1 MTFAPLDGILVVSLE
16 QAVAAPF
23 CSSRL
28 ADAGARVIKVER
40 AEGDFARA
48 YDSAVEG
55 LSAYFVWLNRGKE
68 SLIADI
74 KDDGDTALLH
84 RMLSQADVFIQNLAP
99 GAAARAGLG
108 SEELRAKYP
117 RLITCDISGYGEDGP
132 YRDMKAYDFLIQCE
146 TGLAAITGGPNEPSR
161 VGVSLCD
168 IAAGMYAVQGI
179 TQALLQREK
188 TGKGT
193 GIQVSLFDALSDWMS
208 VPLLLQ
214 EHTGKPPARVGLNHP
229 GIAPYGAYDTKDHRP
244 VVISIQNQR
253 EWRNLC
259 AKVLGDEAIADKP
272 EFKTNVER
280 VANRPALDDVVNA
293 VFSQHTREG
302 ISAKLKDAQIAYGAL
317 NTVEDFA
324 HHPQLRRTTV
334 GSEAGDI
341 SLVASPIRLASDTPV
356 PVKPIPPL
364 GAQND
369 ALRKEFA
376 G

>member
-1 MTFAPLDGILVVSLE
+1 MTFAPLDGVLVVSLE

-68 SLIADI
+68 SVVVDI
-74 KDDGDTALLH
+74 KDDDDNAMLH
-84 RMLSQADVFIQNLAP
+84 RMLAKADVFIQNLAP
-99 GAAARAGLG
+99 GAAARAGLDSG
-108 SEELRAKYP
+108 DLRSKHP

-146 TGLAAITGGPNEPSR
+146 TGLAAITGGPDEPSR

-188 TGKGT
+188 TGRGT
-193 GIQVSLFDALSDWMS
+193 GLQVSLFDALSDWMT

-229 GIAPYGAYDTKDHRP
+229 GIAPYGAYNTRDNRP

-253 EWRNLC
+253 EWQNLC
-259 AKVLGDEAIADKP
+259 AEVLGDAALATKP
-272 EFKTNVER
+272 AFAANVDR
-280 VANRPALDDVVNA
+280 VANRPQLDAVVNA
-293 VFSQHTREG
+293 VFGQHTREE
-302 ISAKLKDAQIAYGAL
+302 ISKKLKAAQIAYGAL
-317 NTVEDFA
+317 NTVEDFS
-324 HHPQLRRTTV
+324 HHPQLRRMTV
-334 GSEAGDI
+334 GSAAGDI
-341 SLVASPIRLASDTPV
+341 DIVASPIRLSDDAA
-356 PVKPIPPL
+356 PVKAIPAI
-364 GAQND
+364 GQHSD
-369 ALRKEFA
+369 ALRKEF
-376 G
+376 GG